1 MRGAR
6 VLMDRDGDAL
16 KTFDPG
22 PLKKGGKKEGRKKKS
37 PRPSRSHGTVRS
49 GARPV
54 PCPHTATKE
63 G

>member
-1 MRGAR
+1 
-6 VLMDRDGDAL
+6 MDRDGDAL

-22 PLKKGGKKEGRKKKS
+22 PLKKGKKKKKKS

-49 GARPV
+49 GALPV
-54 PCPHTATKE
+54 PCPHAATKE